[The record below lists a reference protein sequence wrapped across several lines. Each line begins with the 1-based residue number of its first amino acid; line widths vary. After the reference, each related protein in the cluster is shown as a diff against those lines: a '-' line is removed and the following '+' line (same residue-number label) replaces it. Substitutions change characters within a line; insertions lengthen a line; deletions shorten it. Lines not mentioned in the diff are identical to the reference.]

1 MEGASMREIVSGLDE
16 ILGWNQSEMVGL
28 APIQV
33 GAPGLGGVQS
43 IGRVAFRPQRATKGR
58 VLPLP
63 LSSPGTL
70 PATSAGNV
78 VQAQP
83 QTLFRAERWII
94 SDPNSYFTLS
104 DFRIGKNS
112 AFIYPGIVPSAA
124 FGPTS
129 FGSRLQMDT
138 AQVSMI
144 IAAVVNNTFGTAEQF
159 TSVVMGT
166 SVE

>member
-1 MEGASMREIVSGLDE
+1 MKEIVSGLDE

-33 GAPGLGGVQS
+33 GGAGGLQQV
-43 IGRVAFRPQRATKGR
+43 GRVAFQQRRPTKGR

-70 PATSAGNV
+70 AANSSGNV

-83 QTLFRAERWII
+83 QTLFRAERWIV
-94 SDPNSYFTLS
+94 SDTVPSFTIS

-112 AFIYPGIVPSAA
+112 AFIYPGVVPSAA
-124 FGPTS
+124 FGPSS
-129 FGSRLQMDT
+129 FGARLQMDT

-144 IAAVVNNTFGTAEQF
+144 IAAVVNNITGAAAQF